1 MIRRP
6 PRSTLFPYTTLFRSE
21 ERRLDLL
28 GHVKSEKIDVTRMI
42 IVNGARFEQP
52 VEHNGA
58 ASIGQGTEEKRE
70 DLDKLKHETPDE
82 RAARAKFRFLHVVII
97 ATEAKKGLF
106 SLPPCPRNAVDT
118 LTDG

>member
-1 MIRRP
+1 
-6 PRSTLFPYTTLFRSE
+6 
-21 ERRLDLL
+21 
-28 GHVKSEKIDVTRMI
+28 
-42 IVNGARFEQP
+42 
-52 VEHNGA
+52 
-58 ASIGQGTEEKRE
+58 KRE

-118 LTDG
+118 LTDGCIGFRLRRRCRPNACFSHPIEGMAGCIIRAARRSREKYLSQSRRCT